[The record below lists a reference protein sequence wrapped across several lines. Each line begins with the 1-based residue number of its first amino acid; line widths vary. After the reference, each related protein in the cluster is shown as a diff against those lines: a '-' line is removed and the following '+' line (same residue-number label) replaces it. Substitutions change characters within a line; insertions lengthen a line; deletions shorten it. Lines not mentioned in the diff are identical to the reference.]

1 MKKILL
7 LLVLLLAVAC
17 GGPEA
22 PVTEPTNTAESE
34 TAVSIPTNTP
44 DTTTRETPTA
54 TVEVEISDNGNA
66 HPVAPAP
73 ADFTP
78 AGNPVEASEVRAFD
92 HIIGATDPA
101 VTIIEYGD
109 YQ

>member
-1 MKKILL
+1 MKKFLL

-22 PVTEPTNTAESE
+22 PTTETTDAEESE
-34 TAVSIPTNTP
+34 TAVSTTDTATEDTPT
-44 DTTTRETPTA
+44 DTTGLTSAPTSA
-54 TVEVEISDNGNA
+54 NV
-66 HPVAPAP
+66 P
-73 ADFTP
+73 ADFIP
-78 AGNPVEASEVRAFD
+78 ASNPADASEVRNFD